1 MGKFGRLFLNLLIL
15 AVMLPMLYYFTE
27 YFTAPVG
34 HTSTSGTVYA
44 AGGILTKQI
53 GVGTAGL
60 ALDANT
66 VALVAAI
73 PWLLPLFV
81 LIYTIVDFVKPE
93 KPEGM

>member
-1 MGKFGRLFLNLLIL
+1 MGKFGRLFTNLIIL
-15 AVMLPMLYYFTE
+15 GVMLPMLFYFTE

-44 AGGILTKQI
+44 AGGILTQQI
-53 GVGTAGL
+53 GVGTTGL
-60 ALDANT
+60 KLDVNT

-81 LIYTIVDFVKPE
+81 LIWAIVDFVRPE
-93 KPEGM
+93 QPKEM